1 MSDSVI
7 TPLLAHGETAFTA
20 DEMRLMGTTA
30 QDWLALLK
38 PRVMS
43 LVVYSAIAGMLVA
56 PVPIN
61 PVMGAIAII
70 CIATAAGASGAINMW
85 YDRDIDALMRR
96 TANRPIPAG
105 RISPAGA
112 LGFGLTLAASSV
124 VLMALATNMLAAVIL
139 AGSIGF
145 YVFIYTMWLKR
156 STPQNI
162 VIGGA
167 AGAFPPMI
175 GWVAA
180 TGSLSVMPVL
190 LFAIIFF
197 WTPPHFWSLSLF
209 ASADYE
215 RAGVPMLPVIAGAK
229 STRRHVMAYTLLM
242 VPVTLL
248 PTLLGYA
255 GYVYGAAAL
264 ALGLVFVWYS
274 WRVLRDDQDVS
285 GVSLTKN
292 LPARQAFKYSILY
305 LFILFGVLVA
315 DKFIGF

>member
-7 TPLLAHGETAFTA
+7 TPLLANGETAFTA

-61 PVMGAIAII
+61 PVMGVIAII

-305 LFILFGVLVA
+305 LFILFGILVA